1 MLNLEQQLVLE
12 AYDAETERLKESVEL
27 QKKSV
32 RENVANATQNLAAI
46 SEQTNTSFHQLIS
59 QSNEI
64 VTLANAGTEL
74 SLLAKERAGN
84 GKEQIRKQTLTM
96 SNIHKSIEDISK
108 DARVLLELLSQMQEI
123 VDIVTGISDQTNL
136 LSLNAAIE
144 AARAGEY
151 GRGFSVVA
159 GEVRKLS
166 EQTKDSVSNVSS
178 LILNTNL
185 QVEKL
190 TKSLET
196 INVEV
201 KNGNNNMKT
210 TENYFEQILK
220 TMEDTKDQNNK
231 IHNDLISIVNVV
243 NELGGAFE
251 EIALSAEKLSF
262 ITQEMD

>member
-1 MLNLEQQLVLE
+1 
-12 AYDAETERLKESVEL
+12 
-27 QKKSV
+27 
-32 RENVANATQNLAAI
+32 
-46 SEQTNTSFHQLIS
+46 
-59 QSNEI
+59 
-64 VTLANAGTEL
+64 
-74 SLLAKERAGN
+74 
-84 GKEQIRKQTLTM
+84 
-96 SNIHKSIEDISK
+96 
-108 DARVLLELLSQMQEI
+108 
-123 VDIVTGISDQTNL
+123 
-136 LSLNAAIE
+136 
-144 AARAGEY
+144 
-151 GRGFSVVA
+151 
-159 GEVRKLS
+159 RKLS

-201 KNGNNNMKT
+201 KNGNNHMKT